1 MFSKS
6 KFNYRDYIDNQGFYN
21 SHNIFLPNFA
31 YELDLK
37 GYESVCACDFYED
50 IFCNSNI
57 LLEEKRNKEDYIT
70 GEYGAIALEIN
81 EKYKKRT
88 TITKD
93 LKELIN
99 LIDTSDNFCLMS
111 PVSYC
116 GKNRTNKNM
125 RYMYA
130 LVVEIDYL
138 KPNGIGLENLFYSF
152 ERKIQPNLTPTY
164 IVCSGSGV
172 HLYYKFKE
180 PLAMFENNRIKLN
193 RIKKTMTSNLWN
205 DVVITHTKYQYEP
218 INQAFRIVGTRNKR
232 DSLAMAFKIS
242 NNCITLNELENFYK
256 YDESK
261 YRKKAKY
268 TLAEAEKKFPEW
280 YQTRIIEKTPKKSPQ
295 FKKNRAI
302 YDSWKKRILHENN
315 GAKDGTRYHCLEQLC
330 ALAVVCDI
338 SMEELAKDC
347 YDLLPIF
354 DARTKNKDNPFTEA
368 DVKAALATYDNPN
381 DGTYCRKLSTIY
393 TKTNIIIKR
402 TRRNG
407 RKQAEHLKRT
417 RLIAKMVLDEKYPN
431 GEWRQGNG
439 RKSKEHLVK
448 EWQEQNPQGT
458 KAQCHKDTNISR
470 PTIDKYWND
479 NGNV

>member
-1 MFSKS
+1 MLNKS
-6 KFNYRDYIDNQGFYN
+6 KFSYKEYIDNQAFYN

-50 IFCNSNI
+50 IFCHSNI

-81 EKYKKRT
+81 DKYKKRT
-88 TITKD
+88 IITKD

-111 PVSYC
+111 TVSYC

-152 ERKIQPNLTPTY
+152 EREIYPNLTPTY
-164 IVCSGSGV
+164 IVCSGSGL

-180 PLAMFENNRIKLN
+180 PLTMFDNHQIKLT
-193 RIKKTMTSNLWN
+193 RIKKAMTYNLWN
-205 DVVITHTKYQYEP
+205 YIAEDKEKIQYES
-218 INQAFRIVGTRNKR
+218 INQAFRIVGTRTKR

-242 NNCITLNELENFYK
+242 NSCITLNDLEKCYK
-256 YDESK
+256 YDENE

-280 YQTRIIEKTPKKSPQ
+280 YQTRIIEKTPRKSPQ

-302 YDSWKKRILHENN
+302 YDSWKKRILHPKE
-315 GAKDGTRYHCLEQLC
+315 GAKSGTRYYCLEQLC

-338 SMEELAKDC
+338 SREELAKDC
-347 YDLLPIF
+347 YELLPIF
-354 DARTKNKDNPFTEA
+354 DARTKNKDNPFVEA
-368 DVKAALATYDNPN
+368 DVKAALATYDNPS
-381 DGTYCRKLSTIY
+381 DSTYCRKLSTIY
-393 TKTNIIIKR
+393 RKTNINLPR
-402 TRRNG
+402 VRRNG
-407 RKQAEHLKRT
+407 RKQSEHLELARF
-417 RLIAKMVLDEKYPN
+417 AKQLNIRKGDIKSI
-431 GEWRQGNG
+431 GG
-439 RKSKEHLVK
+439 RPSKEKEVQ
-448 EWQEQNPQGT
+448 EWQKLHPSGT

-479 NGNV
+479 NGND